1 VGLAQ
6 GAGTGRAVDPIVSY
20 RARRVEGR
28 LSASDNHLDSP
39 ANTSGKELNDMPPSQ
54 ARQAALLAIRIT
66 DRETFYWLVGRD
78 TKLPSLTSVP
88 KSPARL
94 PVRDHKLLPT
104 LKAA

>member
-1 VGLAQ
+1 MWRDAAILLVVALVLRCAAFG
-6 GAGTGRAVDPIVSY
+6 DPNI
-20 RARRVEGR
+20 
-28 LSASDNHLDSP
+28 DPD
-39 ANTSGKELNDMPPSQ
+39 
-54 ARQAALLAIRIT
+54 
-66 DRETFYWLVGRD
+66 ETFYWLVGRD